1 MKAFVAVILS
11 LSASAVFFVNATDK
25 PVVGGLGKAKLATK
39 EIQELVDSVRDDII
53 SNLPIG
59 YDREM
64 PLPLKARFYR
74 EQVVAG
80 TNYFIKIQ
88 TGPLRFIHVRIFKDL
103 QGVASVSGVQIN
115 KLLRDP
121 LEYF

>member
-1 MKAFVAVILS
+1 MKVSVAIIFS
-11 LSASAVFFVNATDK
+11 LAVTAVFLVNATSIA
-25 PVVGGLGKAKLATK
+25 GGLGKAKLATP
-39 EIQELVDSVRDDII
+39 EIQQLVDSVRDDII
-53 SNLPIG
+53 SHLPIG

-88 TGPLRFIHVRIFKDL
+88 TGPLRFIHVRIYENLD
-103 QGVASVSGVQIN
+103 GVASVTGIQLQKSI
-115 KLLRDP
+115 RDP
-121 LEYF
+121 IEYF

>member
-1 MKAFVAVILS
+1 MQAFVAVILG
-11 LSASAVFFVNATDK
+11 LAAVSFVKANDK
-25 PVVGGLGKAKLATK
+25 PVVGGLGKAKLATP
-39 EIQELVDSVRDDII
+39 EIQQLVDSVQDDII

-64 PLPLKARFYR
+64 PLRLKARFYR
-74 EQVVAG
+74 TQVVAG

-88 TGPLRFIHVRIFKDL
+88 TGPLRFIHVRIYKDL
-103 QGVASVSGVQIN
+103 NGVASVSGVQIN